1 MSRTIGK
8 YLKFLKDR
16 RGAAFVEFGLIAPIF
31 FLVIVGIVDF
41 GRMMWL
47 SNSVEHAA
55 TEGARYA
62 ALRGVG
68 KPTVATA
75 QEIEDFARARITLIP
90 TGDMTVNVSWTPT
103 NNNNP
108 GSTVTVQVTYDD
120 FEYLLA
126 GFLGFDPVDLKGSS
140 TMVIN

>member
-16 RGAAFVEFGLIAPIF
+16 RGTAFVEFGLLAPIF

-68 KPTVATA
+68 KPTVATE

-90 TGDMTVNVSWTPT
+90 TGDMTVKVSWTPT
-103 NNNNP
+103 TNNNP

-120 FEYLLA
+120 FEYLLV
-126 GFLGFDPVDLKGSS
+126 GFLGFDPVDLAGSS

>member
-1 MSRTIGK
+1 MSRMIDK
-8 YLKFLKDR
+8 YLKILKDR
-16 RGAAFVEFGLIAPIF
+16 RGTAFVEFGLLAPIF

-62 ALRGVG
+62 AVRGVG

-75 QEIEDFARARITLIP
+75 QQIQDFARAQVTLIP
-90 TGDMTVNVSWTPT
+90 TSEMTVNVSWTPT

>member
-1 MSRTIGK
+1 MSRITDK
-8 YLKFLKDR
+8 YRKLLKDC
-16 RGAAFVEFGLIAPIF
+16 RGTALVEFGLLAPIF
-31 FLVIVGIVDF
+31 FLVVVGIVDF
-41 GRMMWL
+41 GRVMWL

-62 ALRGVG
+62 AVRGAG

-75 QEIEDFARARITLIP
+75 QQIEDFARAQVTLIP
-90 TGDMTVNVSWTPT
+90 TGDMTVNVSWTPA

-108 GSTVTVQVTYDD
+108 GSTVTVQATYND
-120 FEYLLA
+120 FEYLLF
-126 GFLGFDPVDLKGSS
+126 GFLGFDPVDLEGTS

>member
-1 MSRTIGK
+1 MSRITEK
-8 YLKFLKDR
+8 CLKLRKDC
-16 RGAAFVEFGLIAPIF
+16 RGTAFVEFGLLAPVF
-31 FLVIVGIVDF
+31 FIVTVGIVDF

-62 ALRGVG
+62 AVRGVG

-75 QEIEDFARARITLIP
+75 QQIKDFARAQVTLIP
-90 TGDMTVNVSWTPT
+90 TSEMTVNVSWTPT

-120 FEYLLA
+120 FEYLLV
-126 GFLGFDPVDLKGSS
+126 GFLGFDPVDLEGTS

>member
-1 MSRTIGK
+1 MSRMIDK

-16 RGAAFVEFGLIAPIF
+16 RGTAFVEFGLLAPIF

-62 ALRGVG
+62 ALHGVG
-68 KPTVATA
+68 KPTVATE
-75 QEIEDFARARITLIP
+75 QEIKDFARARITLIP
-90 TGDMTVNVSWTPT
+90 TSEMTVNVSWTPT

-108 GSTVTVQVTYDD
+108 GSTVTVQVIYDD
-120 FEYLLA
+120 FEYLLV
-126 GFLGFDPVDLKGSS
+126 GFLGFDPVDLAGSS

>member
-16 RGAAFVEFGLIAPIF
+16 RGTAFVEFGILAPIF

-126 GFLGFDPVDLKGSS
+126 GFLGFNPVDLKGSS

>member
-1 MSRTIGK
+1 MSRMIDK

-16 RGAAFVEFGLIAPIF
+16 RGTAFVEFGLLAPIL

-62 ALRGVG
+62 AVRGVG

-75 QEIEDFARARITLIP
+75 QQIQDFARAQVTLIP
-90 TGDMTVNVSWTPT
+90 TSEMTVNVSWTPT

-120 FEYLLA
+120 FEYLLV
-126 GFLGFDPVDLKGSS
+126 GFLGFDPVDLEGTS

>member
-1 MSRTIGK
+1 M
-8 YLKFLKDR
+8 
-16 RGAAFVEFGLIAPIF
+16 EFGLVAPIL

-47 SNSVEHAA
+47 SNTVEHAA

-62 ALRGVG
+62 AVRGSN
-68 KPTVATA
+68 KPTVATK

-90 TGDMTVNVSWTPT
+90 TGEMTVNVSWTPT
-103 NNNNP
+103 GNNNP
-108 GSTVTVQVTYDD
+108 GSTVTVQVTYND
-120 FEYLLA
+120 FEYLLV
-126 GFLGFDPVDLKGSS
+126 GFLGFDPVDLEGTS